1 MARNLTRAR
10 AHGPSL
16 RTAVCRSQQCW
27 SEPTGRC
34 WCGPTAGARLPLTR
48 PLARH
53 LKGVSSMRSTTALS
67 KRPFSTRRAGELL
80 QSWREMV
87 QPSSLPA
94 DAAAGLSVACVALP
108 LNVALATAAGLP
120 ASVGLVS
127 GVVAGVVGGLLSGSR
142 FQVTG
147 PEAAL
152 LPMAA
157 AIVAA
162 HGAAGLAIATV
173 LAGAMQVALGL
184 VRAGRFARLIPRPVV
199 MGFTVGIGLLLLNTQ
214 LPRLFAVEDTHAN
227 AVALVLRRT
236 WGDHVGWLGVA
247 AGALTALAMVG
258 LPRLHKRIPA
268 VLVGL
273 TLGTVLMVTLGAGYD
288 AVGALPR
295 SLPMPTLPSFE
306 GVHLASL
313 LPAAFG
319 LALLASLGSLLAT
332 SSLDTLTG
340 ARTQSDLDQDLMAQ
354 GLANM
359 TAGLVG
365 GFPVMG
371 AIVRASASIQAGA
384 RTRAASVLHALW
396 LFVAMALLAS
406 LVARIPIAALT
417 AILLVVGVRLLN
429 LEGLVAMWN
438 QSKSTLSVVLVTALG
453 IAVFN
458 VFAGIGAGLALA
470 SILYVR
476 RHGALRLEVQRVTDA
491 SQLQRNLH
499 TQAPETPHTPE
510 ALDLMVARVDGPI
523 LFINHLKLYDLVD
536 GPPWAKL
543 VVVDL
548 SRVSLVD
555 AAGVATLQYLAEFL
569 AVRSAHL
576 ALVKVPPHLEAA
588 LEPIAKHLLEG
599 RMHGSMEGALLGAG
613 LMQPAPMEPVAAH
626 AHPVPLERVAGPA
639 PSAHP

>member
-1 MARNLTRAR
+1 M
-10 AHGPSL
+10 
-16 RTAVCRSQQCW
+16 
-27 SEPTGRC
+27 
-34 WCGPTAGARLPLTR
+34 
-48 PLARH
+48 
-53 LKGVSSMRSTTALS
+53 
-67 KRPFSTRRAGELL
+67 
-80 QSWREMV
+80 
-87 QPSSLPA
+87 
-94 DAAAGLSVACVALP
+94 ALP

-127 GVVAGVVGGLLSGSR
+127 GVVAGIVGGLLSGSR
-142 FQVTG
+142 YQVTG

-152 LPMAA
+152 LPLAA

-162 HGAAGLAIATV
+162 HGAAGLVIATV
-173 LAGAMQVALGL
+173 LAGAMQVVLGL

-214 LPRLFAVEDTHAN
+214 LPRLFAVEDTHTN
-227 AVALVLRRT
+227 AVALVTDRT
-236 WGDHVGWLGVA
+236 WGGHVGWLGVA
-247 AGALTALAMVG
+247 AGALTALAMVT

-273 TLGTVLMVTLGAGYD
+273 TLGTVLMITLGAGYD

-306 GVHLASL
+306 SVNFAEL
-313 LPAAFG
+313 LPWAVG

-340 ARTQSDLDQDLMAQ
+340 ARTHSDLDQDLIAQ

-359 TAGLVG
+359 AAGLIG

-384 RTRAASVLHALW
+384 RTRAASVLHAVW

-470 SILYVR
+470 SLLYVR

-491 SQLQRNLH
+491 SQLQRGLH
-499 TQAPETPHTPE
+499 VQAPELPNSPE
-510 ALDLMVARVDGPI
+510 GLDLVVARVDGPI
-523 LFINHLKLYDLVD
+523 LFINHIKLYELAE

-588 LEPIAKHLLEG
+588 LEPISQHLLEG
-599 RMHGSMEGALLGAG
+599 RMHGSLEGALLGAG
-613 LMQPAPMEPVAAH
+613 LLPPAPLEEPVVHPAHAPAPAPATTSAAH
-626 AHPVPLERVAGPA
+626 A
-639 PSAHP
+639 

>member
-1 MARNLTRAR
+1 
-10 AHGPSL
+10 
-16 RTAVCRSQQCW
+16 
-27 SEPTGRC
+27 
-34 WCGPTAGARLPLTR
+34 
-48 PLARH
+48 
-53 LKGVSSMRSTTALS
+53 MRSTTALS
-67 KRPFSTRRAGELL
+67 KRPFSTRRAGELIH
-80 QSWREMV
+80 SWREMV

-127 GVVAGVVGGLLSGSR
+127 GVVAGIVGGLLSGSR
-142 FQVTG
+142 YQVTG

-157 AIVAA
+157 AIVAI

-184 VRAGRFARLIPRPVV
+184 ARAGRFARLIPRPVV

-214 LPRLFAVEDTHAN
+214 LPRLFAVEDTHTN
-227 AVALVLRRT
+227 AVALVLERT
-236 WGDHVGWLGVA
+236 WGERIGWLGVA

-258 LPRLHKRIPA
+258 LPRVHKRIPA

-273 TLGTVLMVTLGAGYD
+273 TVGTVLMVSLGAGYD

-306 GVHLASL
+306 GVHFASL
-313 LPAAFG
+313 LPAALG

-340 ARTQSDLDQDLMAQ
+340 ATTHSDLDQDLIAQ

-359 TAGLVG
+359 AAGVFG

-396 LFVAMALLAS
+396 LFVAMALLAP

-438 QSKSTLSVVLVTALG
+438 QSKSTLGVVVVTALG
-453 IAVFN
+453 IAMFN
-458 VFAGIGAGLALA
+458 VFVGIGAGLALA
-470 SILYVR
+470 SLLYVR
-476 RHGALRLEVQRVTDA
+476 RHGALRLEVQRVEDA
-491 SQLQRNLH
+491 SQLQRGLH
-499 TQAPETPHTPE
+499 MQAPEAPNAPE
-510 ALDLMVARVDGPI
+510 ALDLLVARVDGPI
-523 LFINHLKLYDLVD
+523 LFINHLKLYDLVE

-543 VVVDL
+543 VVIDL

-569 AVRSAHL
+569 SVRGAHL

-588 LEPIAKHLLEG
+588 LEPLTQHLLEK
-599 RMHGSMEGALLGAG
+599 RMHGSLEGALLGAG
-613 LMQPAPMEPVAAH
+613 LMQPAPIEEPLAHPAHAVALEPVARAAH
-626 AHPVPLERVAGPA
+626 
-639 PSAHP
+639 SAHP

>member
-1 MARNLTRAR
+1 
-10 AHGPSL
+10 
-16 RTAVCRSQQCW
+16 
-27 SEPTGRC
+27 
-34 WCGPTAGARLPLTR
+34 
-48 PLARH
+48 
-53 LKGVSSMRSTTALS
+53 MRSTTALS
-67 KRPFSTRRAGELL
+67 KRPFSTRRAGELIH
-80 QSWREMV
+80 SWREMV
-87 QPSSLPA
+87 KPSSLPA

-127 GVVAGVVGGLLSGSR
+127 GVVAGIVGGLLSGSR
-142 FQVTG
+142 YQVTG

-157 AIVAA
+157 AIVAV
-162 HGAAGLAIATV
+162 HGATGLAIATV
-173 LAGAMQVALGL
+173 LAGVMQVALGL

-214 LPRLFAVEDTHAN
+214 LPRLFAVEDTHTN
-227 AVALVLRRT
+227 AVALVLERT
-236 WGDHVGWLGVA
+236 WGERIGWLGVA

-258 LPRLHKRIPA
+258 LPRVHKRIPA

-273 TLGTVLMVTLGAGYD
+273 TIGTVLMVSLGAGYD

-306 GVHLASL
+306 GVYFASL
-313 LPAAFG
+313 LPAALG

-332 SSLDTLTG
+332 SSLDALTG
-340 ARTQSDLDQDLMAQ
+340 ATTHSDLDQDLVAQ
-354 GLANM
+354 GLANIA
-359 TAGLVG
+359 AGVFG

-396 LFVAMALLAS
+396 LFVAMALLAP

-438 QSKSTLSVVLVTALG
+438 QSKSTLGVVLVTALG
-453 IAVFN
+453 IAMFN
-458 VFAGIGAGLALA
+458 VFVGIGAGLALA
-470 SILYVR
+470 SLLYVR
-476 RHGALRLEVQRVTDA
+476 RHGALRLEVQRVEDA
-491 SQLQRNLH
+491 SQLQRGLH
-499 TQAPETPHTPE
+499 MQAPEAPNAPE
-510 ALDLMVARVDGPI
+510 ALDLQVARVDGPI
-523 LFINHLKLYDLVD
+523 LFINHLKLYDLVE

-543 VVVDL
+543 VVIDL
-548 SRVSLVD
+548 ARVSLVD

-569 AVRSAHL
+569 AVRGSHL

-588 LEPIAKHLLEG
+588 LEPLAQHLLEK
-599 RMHGSMEGALLGAG
+599 RMHGSLEGALLGAG
-613 LMQPAPMEPVAAH
+613 LMQPAPIEEPVVHPAHAAALEPAARATHAAH
-626 AHPVPLERVAGPA
+626 P
-639 PSAHP
+639 

>member
-1 MARNLTRAR
+1 
-10 AHGPSL
+10 
-16 RTAVCRSQQCW
+16 
-27 SEPTGRC
+27 
-34 WCGPTAGARLPLTR
+34 
-48 PLARH
+48 
-53 LKGVSSMRSTTALS
+53 MRSTTVFS
-67 KRPFSTRRAGELL
+67 KRPFWTQRAGELIH
-80 QSWREMV
+80 SWREMV
-87 QPSSLPA
+87 HPSSLPA

-127 GVVAGVVGGLLSGSR
+127 GVVAGIMGGLFSGSR

-152 LPMAA
+152 LPLAA

-162 HGAAGLAIATV
+162 HGAAGLVIATV

-214 LPRLFAVEDTHAN
+214 LPRLFAVENTHAD
-227 AVALVLRRT
+227 AVALVMQRT
-236 WGDHVGWLGVA
+236 WGERVGWLGVA
-247 AGALTALAMVG
+247 AGALTALAMLT

-273 TLGTVLMVTLGAGYD
+273 TLGTALMVFLGAGYD

-295 SLPMPTLPSFE
+295 SLPMPALPSFE
-306 GVHLASL
+306 GVDLAGL
-313 LPAAFG
+313 LPAALG

-340 ARTQSDLDQDLMAQ
+340 ARTHSDLDQDLVAQ
-354 GLANM
+354 GLANIA
-359 TAGLVG
+359 AGLCG

-384 RTRAASVLHALW
+384 RTRAASVMHALW
-396 LFVAMALLAS
+396 LFVAMALLAP

-438 QSKSTLSVVLVTALG
+438 QSKSTLGVVLVTALG
-453 IAVFN
+453 IAMFN

-470 SILYVR
+470 SILYMR

-491 SQLQRNLH
+491 SQLQRGLH
-499 TQAPETPHTPE
+499 VQSPE
-510 ALDLMVARVDGPI
+510 ALNASKALDLLVARVDGPI

-543 VVVDL
+543 VVIDL

-569 AVRSAHL
+569 AVRSSHL
-576 ALVKVPPHLEAA
+576 ALVKVPHQLEAT
-588 LEPIAKHLLEG
+588 LEPLAKHLLEA
-599 RMHGSMEGALLGAG
+599 RMHDSLEAALQGAG
-613 LMQPAPMEPVAAH
+613 LAHGAPMEPVANPTPAALAAH
-626 AHPVPLERVAGPA
+626 AVPPA
-639 PSAHP
+639 PAAHSAHL